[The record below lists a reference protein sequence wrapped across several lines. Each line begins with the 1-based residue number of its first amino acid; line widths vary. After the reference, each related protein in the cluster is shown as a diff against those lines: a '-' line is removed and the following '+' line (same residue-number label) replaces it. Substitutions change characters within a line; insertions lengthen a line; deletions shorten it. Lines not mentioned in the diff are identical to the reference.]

1 MPEGWA
7 VWLWSR
13 QGCEGDH
20 RAAAAGAAIE
30 WERGDRRL
38 GGRRRRVGRGN
49 VEQLAA
55 QCELLGAMA
64 VGEEAVM
71 ADAMEAVRQG
81 VQQKAA
87 DELVRVEGQDLRL
100 AVVAIILPAEG
111 DLCVGKRA
119 NFISTDAQLADF
131 FYSVGDMPRHQ
142 LFIGGKAI
150 KA

>member
-7 VWLWSR
+7 VWLWSLQR
-13 QGCEGDH
+13 CDGDH
-20 RAAAAGAAIE
+20 RAAAAGTAIE
-30 WERGDRRL
+30 RERGDRLL
-38 GGRRRRVGRGN
+38 GGRRGRVGRGN

-100 AVVAIILPAEG
+100 AVVAIIPPAEG
-111 DLCVGKRA
+111 DTGV
-119 NFISTDAQLADF
+119 SQ
-131 FYSVGDMPRHQ
+131 GDQ
-142 LFIGGKAI
+142 
-150 KA
+150 